1 MSYSIFFYFCNDKKK
16 MNAASFISK
25 RIFSLSKENLSS
37 TVMRIAVTSVALGI
51 AIMLISIAVVV
62 GFKNQIKDKV
72 VGFVAPI
79 HIQALNQNES
89 IEETPFIFD
98 SVLNARLDKPFI
110 TEIHPTANKA
120 GIIKTDEEIQAVVLK
135 GVDHDYNWSYIG
147 SYLVDGEIPQYAE
160 NQRSNDVVISN
171 IIAHKMQLNVGDP
184 VRIWFVDQD
193 LKARGRKFSV
203 KGIYETGLQ
212 ECDERYVYCDLDQI
226 RKLNG
231 WNNNEIGH
239 LEIWVDDEK
248 QINDYNEQIYY
259 SIPTHLVSYSA
270 METYPQIFDW
280 LELQDMNV
288 VIIIVLMLLVAGIT
302 IISMLLIIILE
313 RTSTIGLLKS
323 MGASNG
329 LIRSIFLKRSC
340 RILLIGMAI
349 GNVVGIG
356 LCLIQKY
363 TNLITLSPESYYLS
377 AVPIE
382 LNIWNILALNVGTM
396 ILWVLMLLLPTML
409 INNIRPSKS
418 IRFE

>member
-1 MSYSIFFYFCNDKKK
+1 
-16 MNAASFISK
+16 MNAATFISK

-37 TVMRIAVTSVALGI
+37 TVMRITVTSVALGI
-51 AIMLISIAVVV
+51 AIMLISIAVVI

-89 IEETPFIFD
+89 IEETPFLFD

-110 TEIHPTANKA
+110 TEMHKTANKA
-120 GIIKTDEEIQAVVLK
+120 GIIKTDDEIQAVVLK
-135 GVDHDYNWSYIG
+135 GVDSDYNWNYIG
-147 SYLVDGEIPQYAE
+147 SYLIDGEIPQYVE
-160 NQRSNDVVISN
+160 NERSNDVLISN
-171 IIAHKMQLNVGDP
+171 IIAAKMNLNVGDP

-193 LKARGRKFSV
+193 LKARGRKFNV
-203 KGIYETGLQ
+203 IGVYETGLQ
-212 ECDERYVYCDLDQI
+212 ECDERYVYCDLNQI
-226 RKLNG
+226 RRLNG
-231 WNNNEIGH
+231 WNNGEVGH
-239 LEIWVDDEK
+239 LEIWIDNEK
-248 QINDYNEQIYY
+248 NIDDYNEQIYY
-259 SIPTHLVSYSA
+259 SIPTHLVSYTA

-288 VIIIVLMLLVAGIT
+288 IIIIVLMLLVAGIT

-313 RTSTIGLLKS
+313 RTSTIGLLKA

-349 GNVVGIG
+349 GNVIGIG

-382 LNIWNILALNVGTM
+382 LNIWNILALNIGTL
-396 ILWVLMLLLPTML
+396 ILWILMLLLPTML
-409 INNIRPSKS
+409 INNVRPSKS

>member
-1 MSYSIFFYFCNDKKK
+1 
-16 MNAASFISK
+16 MNAATFISK

-51 AIMLISIAVVV
+51 AIMLISIAVVI

-89 IEETPFIFD
+89 IEETPFLFD
-98 SVLNARLDKPFI
+98 SVLIARLSKPFI
-110 TEIHPTANKA
+110 TEMHKTANKA
-120 GIIKTDEEIQAVVLK
+120 GIIKTDDEIQAVVLK
-135 GVDHDYNWSYIG
+135 GVDSDYNWNYID
-147 SYLVDGEIPQYAE
+147 SYLIDGEIPQYVE
-160 NQRSNDVVISN
+160 NERSNDVLISN
-171 IIAHKMQLNVGDP
+171 IIASKMNLNVGDP

-193 LKARGRKFSV
+193 LKARGRKFNV
-203 KGIYETGLQ
+203 IGVYETGLQ
-212 ECDERYVYCDLDQI
+212 ECDERYVYCDLNQI
-226 RKLNG
+226 RRLNG
-231 WNNNEIGH
+231 WNNGEVGH
-239 LEIWVDDEK
+239 LEIWIDNEK
-248 QINDYNEQIYY
+248 NIDDYNEQIYY
-259 SIPTHLVSYSA
+259 SIPTHLVSYTA

-288 VIIIVLMLLVAGIT
+288 IIIIVLMLLVAGIT

-313 RTSTIGLLKS
+313 RTSTIGLLKA

-349 GNVVGIG
+349 GNVIGIG

-382 LNIWNILALNVGTM
+382 LNIWNILALNIGTL

-409 INNIRPSKS
+409 INNVRPSKS

>member
-1 MSYSIFFYFCNDKKK
+1 

-110 TEIHPTANKA
+110 TEMHPTANKA

-382 LNIWNILALNVGTM
+382 LNIWNILALNAGTM

>member
-1 MSYSIFFYFCNDKKK
+1 
-16 MNAASFISK
+16 MNAATFISK

-51 AIMLISIAVVV
+51 AIMLISIAVVI

-89 IEETPFIFD
+89 IEETPFLFD

-110 TEIHPTANKA
+110 TEMHKTANKA
-120 GIIKTDEEIQAVVLK
+120 GIIKTDDEIQAVVLK
-135 GVDHDYNWSYIG
+135 GVDSDYNWNYIG
-147 SYLVDGEIPQYAE
+147 SYLIDGEIPQYIE
-160 NQRSNDVVISN
+160 NQRSNDVLISN
-171 IIAHKMQLNVGDP
+171 IIASKMNLNVGDP

-193 LKARGRKFSV
+193 LKARGRKFNV
-203 KGIYETGLQ
+203 IGVYETGLQ
-212 ECDERYVYCDLDQI
+212 ECDERYVYCDLNQI
-226 RKLNG
+226 RRLNG
-231 WNNNEIGH
+231 WNNGEVGH
-239 LEIWVDDEK
+239 LEIWIDNEK
-248 QINDYNEQIYY
+248 NIDDYNEQIYY
-259 SIPTHLVSYSA
+259 SIPTHLVSYTA

-288 VIIIVLMLLVAGIT
+288 IIIIVLMLLVAGIT

-313 RTSTIGLLKS
+313 RTSTIGLLKA

-349 GNVVGIG
+349 GNVIGIG

-382 LNIWNILALNVGTM
+382 LNIWNILALNIGTL

>member
-1 MSYSIFFYFCNDKKK
+1 
-16 MNAASFISK
+16 MNAATFISK

-51 AIMLISIAVVV
+51 AIMLISIAVVI

-89 IEETPFIFD
+89 IEETPFLFD

-110 TEIHPTANKA
+110 TEMHKTANKA
-120 GIIKTDEEIQAVVLK
+120 GIIKTDDEIQAVVLK
-135 GVDHDYNWSYIG
+135 GVDSDYNWNYIG
-147 SYLVDGEIPQYAE
+147 SYLIDGEIPQYVE
-160 NQRSNDVVISN
+160 NERSNDVLISN
-171 IIAHKMQLNVGDP
+171 IIASKMNLNVGNP

-193 LKARGRKFSV
+193 LKARGRKFNV
-203 KGIYETGLQ
+203 IGVYETGLQ
-212 ECDERYVYCDLDQI
+212 ECDERYVYCDLNQI
-226 RKLNG
+226 RRLNG
-231 WNNNEIGH
+231 WNNGEVGH
-239 LEIWVDDEK
+239 LEIWIDNEK
-248 QINDYNEQIYY
+248 NIDDYNEQIYY
-259 SIPTHLVSYSA
+259 SIPTHLVSYTA

-288 VIIIVLMLLVAGIT
+288 IIIIVLMLLVAGIT

-313 RTSTIGLLKS
+313 RTSTIGLLKA

-349 GNVVGIG
+349 GNVIGIG

-382 LNIWNILALNVGTM
+382 LNIWNILALNIGTL
-396 ILWVLMLLLPTML
+396 ILWILMLLLPTML
-409 INNIRPSKS
+409 INNVRPSKS

>member
-1 MSYSIFFYFCNDKKK
+1 
-16 MNAASFISK
+16 MNAATFISK

-37 TVMRIAVTSVALGI
+37 TVMRIAVASVALGI

-62 GFKNQIKDKV
+62 GFKNQIRDKV
-72 VGFVAPI
+72 IGFVAPI

-89 IEETPFIFD
+89 IEETPFLFD

-110 TEIHPTANKA
+110 TEMHKTANKA

-135 GVDHDYNWSYIG
+135 GVDFEYNWKYID
-147 SYLVDGEIPQYAE
+147 SYLVGGEIPQYTE
-160 NQRSNDVVISN
+160 NERSNDVVISN
-171 IIAHKMQLNVGDP
+171 IIAHKMNLNIGDP
-184 VRIWFVDQD
+184 VRIWFVDTEM
-193 LKARGRKFSV
+193 KARGRKFNV

-212 ECDERYVYCDLDQI
+212 ECDERFVYCDLNQI
-226 RKLNG
+226 RRLNG
-231 WNNNEIGH
+231 WDNGEIGH
-239 LEIWVDDEK
+239 LEIWVDNEAL
-248 QINDYNEQIYY
+248 INEYNRQIYY
-259 SIPTHLVSYSA
+259 SIPTELVSYSA
-270 METYPQIFDW
+270 MESYPQIFDW

-313 RTSTIGLLKS
+313 RTSTIGLLKA

-329 LIRSIFLKRSC
+329 LIRSIFLRRSC

-349 GNVVGIG
+349 GDVIGIG
-356 LCLIQKY
+356 LCLIQKF
-363 TNLITLSPESYYLS
+363 TNIISLSPESYYLS

-382 LNIWNILALNVGTM
+382 LNIWHIIILNVGTM
-396 ILWVLMLLLPTML
+396 ILWVMMLLLPTML
-409 INNIRPSKS
+409 INNVRPSKS

>member
-1 MSYSIFFYFCNDKKK
+1 

-25 RIFSLSKENLSS
+25 RIFSLSKDNLSS

-72 VGFVAPI
+72 IGFVAPI

-98 SVLNARLDKPFI
+98 SVLNARLNKPFI
-110 TEIHPTANKA
+110 TEMHKTANKA
-120 GIIKTDEEIQAVVLK
+120 GIIKTDEEILAVVLK
-135 GVDHDYNWSYIG
+135 GVDSGYNWSYIK
-147 SYLVDGEIPQYAE
+147 SFLADGNTPQYIDNE
-160 NQRSNDVVISN
+160 RSNDVVISK
-171 IIAHKMQLNVGDP
+171 IISQKMNLYVGDP
-184 VRIWFVDQD
+184 VRIWFVDKD
-193 LKARGRKFSV
+193 MKARGRKFNV
-203 KGIYETGLQ
+203 VGIYETGLQ
-212 ECDERYVYCDLDQI
+212 ECDDRYVYCDLNQI
-226 RKLNG
+226 RRLNG
-231 WNNNEIGH
+231 WDNDEIGH
-239 LEIWVDDEK
+239 LEIWVDNQKFID
-248 QINDYNEQIYY
+248 DYNGEIYY
-259 SIPTHLVSYSA
+259 SIPTNLVSYTA
-270 METYPQIFDW
+270 METYPHIFDW

-313 RTSTIGLLKS
+313 RTSTIGLLKA

-329 LIRSIFLKRSC
+329 LIRKIFLKRSC
-340 RILLIGMAI
+340 RILLIGMII
-349 GNVVGIG
+349 GNVLGIG
-356 LCLIQKY
+356 LCLIQQY
-363 TNLITLSPESYYLS
+363 TNCISLSPESYYLS

-382 LNIWNILALNVGTM
+382 LNLWYILMLNAGTFV
-396 ILWVLMLLLPTML
+396 LWVLMLLLPTML

>member
-1 MSYSIFFYFCNDKKK
+1 

-25 RIFSLSKENLSS
+25 RIFSLSKDNLSS

-89 IEETPFIFD
+89 IEETPFLFD
-98 SVLNARLDKPFI
+98 SVLNARLNKPFI
-110 TEIHPTANKA
+110 TEMHKTANKA
-120 GIIKTDEEIQAVVLK
+120 GIIKTDDEIQAVVLK
-135 GVDHDYNWSYIG
+135 GVDAEYNWSYIN
-147 SYLVDGEIPQYAE
+147 SYLVDGVTPQYIDNE
-160 NQRSNDVVISN
+160 RSNDIVISK
-171 IIAHKMQLNVGDP
+171 IISKKMNLSVGDP
-184 VRIWFVDQD
+184 ARIWFVDKD
-193 LKARGRKFSV
+193 MKARGRKFNV
-203 KGIYETGLQ
+203 VGIYETGLQ
-212 ECDERYVYCDLDQI
+212 ECDEHYVYCDLDQI
-226 RKLNG
+226 RRLNG
-231 WNNNEIGH
+231 WESGEIGH
-239 LEIWVDDEK
+239 LEIWVDNQELTD
-248 QINDYNEQIYY
+248 DYNRQIYY
-259 SIPTHLVSYSA
+259 SIPTNLVSYTA
-270 METYPQIFDW
+270 MESYPHIFDW

-288 VIIIVLMLLVAGIT
+288 VIIIALMLLVAGIT

-313 RTSTIGLLKS
+313 RTSTIGLLKA

-340 RILLIGMAI
+340 RILLIGMVI

-356 LCLIQKY
+356 LCLVQQFTHCIS
-363 TNLITLSPESYYLS
+363 LSPESYYLS

-382 LNIWNILALNVGTM
+382 LNLWYILLLNAGTFV
-396 ILWVLMLLLPTML
+396 LWVLMLLLPTML

>member
-1 MSYSIFFYFCNDKKK
+1 
-16 MNAASFISK
+16 MNAATFISK

-72 VGFVAPI
+72 IGFVAPI

-89 IEETPFIFD
+89 IEETPFLFD
-98 SVLNARLDKPFI
+98 SVLNARLNKPFI
-110 TEIHPTANKA
+110 TEMHKTANKA
-120 GIIKTDEEIQAVVLK
+120 GIIKTDEDIQAVILK
-135 GVDHDYNWSYIG
+135 GVDFEYNWKYID
-147 SYLVDGEIPQYAE
+147 SYLVDGEIPQYTE
-160 NQRSNDVVISN
+160 NERSNDVVVSN
-171 IIAHKMQLNVGDP
+171 IIAHKMNLKIGDP
-184 VRIWFVDQD
+184 VRIWFVDTEM
-193 LKARGRKFSV
+193 KARGRKFNV

-212 ECDERYVYCDLDQI
+212 ECDERFVYCDLNQI
-226 RKLNG
+226 RRLNG
-231 WNNNEIGH
+231 WDNGEIGH
-239 LEIWVDDEK
+239 LEIWVDNEAL
-248 QINDYNEQIYY
+248 ISDYNRQIYY
-259 SIPTHLVSYSA
+259 SIPTELVSYSA
-270 METYPQIFDW
+270 MESYPQIFDW

-313 RTSTIGLLKS
+313 RTSTIGLLKA

-329 LIRSIFLKRSC
+329 LIRSIFLRRSC

-356 LCLIQKY
+356 LCLIQRF
-363 TNLITLSPESYYLS
+363 TNVISLSPESYYLS

-382 LNIWNILALNVGTM
+382 LNIWHIIALNRTCIPRHACR
-396 ILWVLMLLLPTML
+396 ILRTSPRT
-409 INNIRPSKS
+409 
-418 IRFE
+418 

>member
-1 MSYSIFFYFCNDKKK
+1 
-16 MNAASFISK
+16 MNAATFISK

-72 VGFVAPI
+72 IGFVAPI

-89 IEETPFIFD
+89 IEETPFVLD
-98 SVLNARLDKPFI
+98 SVLRARLDKPFI
-110 TEIHPTANKA
+110 TEMHPTANKA
-120 GIIKTDEEIQAVVLK
+120 GIIKTDDEIQAVVLK
-135 GVDHDYNWSYIG
+135 GVNADYNWSYIK
-147 SYLVDGEIPQYAE
+147 SYMVAGETPQYVE
-160 NQRSNDVVISN
+160 NERSNDVAISN
-171 IIAHKMQLNVGDP
+171 IIAHKMNLKVGEP

-193 LKARGRKFSV
+193 MKARGRKFNV

-212 ECDERYVYCDLDQI
+212 ECDERYVYCDLGHI

-231 WNNNEIGH
+231 WNNDEIGH
-239 LEIWVDDEK
+239 LEIWVDNEK
-248 QINDYNEQIYY
+248 NLNDYNNQIYY
-259 SIPTHLVSYSA
+259 SIPTSLVSYTA

-313 RTSTIGLLKS
+313 RTSTIGLLKA

-340 RILLIGMAI
+340 RILLIGMII
-349 GNVVGIG
+349 GNVFGIG
-356 LCLIQKY
+356 LCLIQKL
-363 TNLITLSPESYYLS
+363 TNIISLSPESYYLS

-382 LNIWNILALNVGTM
+382 LNIWYILELNVGTLV
-396 ILWVLMLLLPTML
+396 LWILMLLLPTML

>member
-1 MSYSIFFYFCNDKKK
+1 
-16 MNAASFISK
+16 MNAATFISK

-72 VGFVAPI
+72 IGFVAPI

-98 SVLNARLDKPFI
+98 SVLEARLNKPFI
-110 TEIHPTANKA
+110 TEMYKTANKA
-120 GIIKTDEEIQAVVLK
+120 GIIKTDDEIQAVVLK
-135 GVDHDYNWSYIG
+135 GVDFNYNWNYIK
-147 SYLVDGEIPQYAE
+147 SYLVDGETPQYVE
-160 NQRSNDVVISN
+160 NERSNDVAVSN
-171 IIAHKMQLNVGDP
+171 IIAHKMNLKVGDP
-184 VRIWFVDQD
+184 VRIWFVDRD
-193 LKARGRKFSV
+193 LKARGRKFNV

-212 ECDERYVYCDLDQI
+212 ECDERYVYCDLGQI

-231 WNNNEIGH
+231 WDNGEIGH
-239 LEIWVDDEK
+239 LEIWVNNEK
-248 QINDYNEQIYY
+248 NIADYNRSIYY
-259 SIPTHLVSYSA
+259 SIPTNLVAYSA

-313 RTSTIGLLKS
+313 RTSTIGLLKA

-356 LCLIQKY
+356 LCLIQKF
-363 TNLITLSPESYYLS
+363 TNLISLSPESYYLS

-382 LNIWNILALNVGTM
+382 LNIWHILALNVGTM

-409 INNIRPSKS
+409 INNVRPSKS

>member
-1 MSYSIFFYFCNDKKK
+1 

-25 RIFSLSKENLSS
+25 RIFSLSKDNLSS
-37 TVMRIAVTSVALGI
+37 TVMRVAVTSVALGI

-89 IEETPFIFD
+89 IEETPFLFD
-98 SVLNARLDKPFI
+98 SVLNARLNKPFI
-110 TEIHPTANKA
+110 TEMHKTANKA
-120 GIIKTDEEIQAVVLK
+120 GIIKTDDEIQAVVLK
-135 GVDHDYNWSYIG
+135 GVDAEYNWSYIN
-147 SYLVDGEIPQYAE
+147 SYLVDGVTPQYIDNE
-160 NQRSNDVVISN
+160 RSNDIVISK
-171 IIAHKMQLNVGDP
+171 IISKKMNLSVGDP
-184 VRIWFVDQD
+184 ARIWFVDKD
-193 LKARGRKFSV
+193 MKARGRKFNV
-203 KGIYETGLQ
+203 VGIYETGLQ
-212 ECDERYVYCDLDQI
+212 ECDEHYVYCDLDQI
-226 RKLNG
+226 RRLNG
-231 WNNNEIGH
+231 WESGEIGH
-239 LEIWVDDEK
+239 LEIWVDNQELTD
-248 QINDYNEQIYY
+248 DYNRQIYY
-259 SIPTHLVSYSA
+259 SIPTNLVSYTA
-270 METYPQIFDW
+270 MESYPHIFDW

-313 RTSTIGLLKS
+313 RTSTIGLLKA

-340 RILLIGMAI
+340 RILLIGMVI

-356 LCLIQKY
+356 LCLVQQFTHCIS
-363 TNLITLSPESYYLS
+363 LSPESYYLS

-382 LNIWNILALNVGTM
+382 LNMWYILLLNAGTLV
-396 ILWVLMLLLPTML
+396 LWLLMLLLPTML

>member
-1 MSYSIFFYFCNDKKK
+1 

-37 TVMRIAVTSVALGI
+37 TVMRIAVASVALGI

-89 IEETPFIFD
+89 IEETPFLFD

-110 TEIHPTANKA
+110 TEMHPTANKA

-171 IIAHKMQLNVGDP
+171 IIANKMQLNVGDP

-193 LKARGRKFSV
+193 LKARGRKFNV

-356 LCLIQKY
+356 LCLIQKF

-382 LNIWNILALNVGTM
+382 LNIWNILALNAGTM

>member
-1 MSYSIFFYFCNDKKK
+1 

-110 TEIHPTANKA
+110 TEMHPTANKA
-120 GIIKTDEEIQAVVLK
+120 GIIKTDDEIQAVVLK

-147 SYLVDGEIPQYAE
+147 SYLVDGEIPQYTE

-382 LNIWNILALNVGTM
+382 LNIWNILALNTGTM

>member
-1 MSYSIFFYFCNDKKK
+1 
-16 MNAASFISK
+16 MNAATFISK
-25 RIFSLSKENLSS
+25 RIFSLSKRNMSS

-72 VGFVAPI
+72 IGFVAPI

-89 IEETPFIFD
+89 IEETPFVLD
-98 SVLNARLDKPFI
+98 SVLLARLDKSFI
-110 TEIHPTANKA
+110 TEMHPTADKA
-120 GIIKTDEEIQAVVLK
+120 GIIKTDDEIQAVVLK
-135 GVDHDYNWSYIG
+135 GVDFNYNWNYIS
-147 SYLVDGEIPQYAE
+147 SYLVDGFIPQYSE
-160 NQRSNDVVISN
+160 NERSNDVVISN
-171 IIAHKMQLNVGDP
+171 IIAHKMSLKVGDP
-184 VRIWFVDQD
+184 VRIWFVDTD
-193 LKARGRKFSV
+193 MKARGRKFNV

-212 ECDERYVYCDLDQI
+212 ECDERYVYCDLGQI

-231 WNNNEIGH
+231 WDNGEFGH
-239 LEIWVDDEK
+239 LEIWVDNEK
-248 QINDYNEQIYY
+248 NIADYNRTIYY
-259 SIPTHLVSYSA
+259 SIPTELVSYTA

-313 RTSTIGLLKS
+313 RTSTIGLLKA
-323 MGASNG
+323 MGANNG
-329 LIRSIFLKRSC
+329 LIRIIFLKRSL

-349 GNVVGIG
+349 GNVFGIG
-356 LCLIQKY
+356 LCLIQKF
-363 TNLITLSPESYYLS
+363 TNLISLSPESYYLS

-382 LNIWNILALNVGTM
+382 LNIWHIVLLNAGTM
-396 ILWVLMLLLPTML
+396 ALWIVMMLLPTML
-409 INNIRPSKS
+409 INNITPSKS